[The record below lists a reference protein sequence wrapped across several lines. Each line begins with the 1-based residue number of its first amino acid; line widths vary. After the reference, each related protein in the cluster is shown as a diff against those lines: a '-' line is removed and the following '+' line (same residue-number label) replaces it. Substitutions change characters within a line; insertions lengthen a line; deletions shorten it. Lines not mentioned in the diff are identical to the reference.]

1 MLTDEQKKILES
13 TRKKDERT
21 RIPGP
26 SGSAPDLSYLL
37 LANVLQNQQ
46 GGGSTAL
53 LSLLGGKKAAPRRKS
68 FIDKSGHYCF
78 RCQGMGHWSTDE
90 ICPKYRKQDEE
101 EK

>member
-13 TRKKDERT
+13 TRKKDVKAPV
-21 RIPGP
+21 PGL
-26 SGSAPDLSYLL
+26 SGSAQDLGSLL

-46 GGGSTAL
+46 GGSSAAL

-68 FIDKSGHYCF
+68 FIVKSGHHCF
-78 RCQGMGHWSTDE
+78 RCQGMGHWATDE
-90 ICPKYRKQDEE
+90 ICPKYRKPDEE